1 MKITLNQRSTDELVA
16 LLERLDIRSPSHLV
30 QLLITKEYKTV
41 HSPSVEEVIYEQ
53 RSKEKEA

>member
-30 QLLITKEYKTV
+30 QLLITKEYKSV
-41 HSPSVEEVIYEQ
+41 HSPSVEEAIY
-53 RSKEKEA
+53 